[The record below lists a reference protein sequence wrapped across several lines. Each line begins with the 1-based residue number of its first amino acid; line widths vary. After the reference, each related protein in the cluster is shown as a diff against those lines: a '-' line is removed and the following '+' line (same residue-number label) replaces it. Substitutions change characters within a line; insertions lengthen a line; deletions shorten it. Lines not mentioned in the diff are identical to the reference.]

1 MKYWGYLAAKLAVSG
16 LFLYGLWKAIVLAL
30 PATRPD
36 YLRGVRLQVD
46 PFAHDLGY
54 TTAAM
59 AFSMLCAGILFLIVQ
74 DQRYRCRTC
83 LRRLRSP
90 ISSGSWPNSFLLGR
104 PRREYICIYGH
115 GTLKVPQEKIT
126 GSGAPDWQPHSDDI
140 FKELEESAPKQ

>member
-1 MKYWGYLAAKLAVSG
+1 MKYWAYLAAKLAVSG
-16 LFLYGLWKAIVLAL
+16 LFLYGLWMAIVLAL
-30 PATRPD
+30 SPRSYT
-36 YLRGVRLQVD
+36 LGVRMD

-59 AFSMLCAGILFLIVQ
+59 AFYLLCAGVLFLIVQ

-126 GSGAPDWQPHSDDI
+126 GSGAPDWHPHSDDI
-140 FKELEESAPKQ
+140 LKELEESAPKQ